1 MCLTEGILLDI
12 SMCNLRYKLD
22 LYMIYI
28 ETTPTTKWDVFFCL
42 ATENYCEVV

>member
-28 ETTPTTKWDVFFCL
+28 ETTPTTKWDVFFL
-42 ATENYCEVV
+42 FSN